1 MPDSVS
7 TSVKRVLN
15 LVSESVFVVALV
27 LATLLVTIGMI
38 SRTHRLSNVAAY
50 LPVETEALVV
60 ANLEN
65 YDEAPVLLSEFM
77 GQALVNYDWFAR
89 DVALAW
95 VDGEMIQFID
105 VNSRSQAQNFMDSL
119 MIEDEVMIDHVDY
132 KCFEVS
138 QPQCYRFE
146 GGFLVLGTPEALDLL
161 EPGLEGENKYQN
173 VRHRLSYNSS
183 LFAYVDTKSISQS
196 FLASLGDLSIV
207 EPGYMETVLRIF
219 PAYGASVKMK
229 NNEWTSETFI
239 PVDKE
244 ALGNVAF
251 LHPNIKFTRELAK
264 YSTEG
269 FQYEWS
275 GVEMWT
281 QVETLVNHVD
291 GLNPAAAIVLD
302 ENVHSLWKTHFG
314 EASLDDFGTLFDQEQ
329 YLAWSTDEDFL
340 WMLKIDSEEDHELAL
355 SLKDFFLEGYTHTE
369 VITNESGEQIA
380 RNKSLSATKE
390 TYKGDAYFKI
400 DTGYYIAVLDEI
412 AITTDNETLFFSTLD
427 KFNGRTGLRSLDE
440 VSSILLGADHFLR
453 LDMTI
458 FPESHII
465 HLLLP
470 KVTSSTF
477 SVKVFD
483 DGIYNRSILQF

>member
-38 SRTHRLSNVAAY
+38 SRVHRLSNVAAY
-50 LPVETEALVV
+50 LPAETEALVV
-60 ANLEN
+60 TNLES
-65 YDEAPVLLSEFM
+65 YSDAPALLSDFM
-77 GQALVNYDWFAR
+77 GASLLTYDWFAR

-105 VNSRSQAQNFMDSL
+105 VNSRAQTQNFLDSL
-119 MIEDEVMIDHVDY
+119 MIEDELMIDHADY

-146 GGFLVLGTPEALDLL
+146 GGFLILGTPDALDLL
-161 EPGLEGENKYQN
+161 GPGLEGENKYQN

-183 LFAYVDTKSISQS
+183 LFAYVDTQAMSHA
-196 FLASLGDLSIV
+196 FLTSLGDLSIV
-207 EPGYMETVLRIF
+207 EPGYLETVLHIF

-229 NNEWTSETFI
+229 EGEWTSETFI

-244 ALGNVAF
+244 ALGDLAF
-251 LHPNIKFTRELAK
+251 LHPKIKFSRELAK

-275 GVEMWT
+275 GVEAWT
-281 QVETLVNHVD
+281 QIETLLGHVE
-291 GLNPAAAIVLD
+291 GLNPAAAIVLE
-302 ENVHSLWKTHFG
+302 ENVQTMWKTHFG
-314 EASLDDFGTLFDQEQ
+314 SASLEDFGLLFDQEQ
-329 YLAWSTDEDFL
+329 YLAWNTDEDFL
-340 WMLKIDSEEDHELAL
+340 WMLKVDSDEDHELAL
-355 SLKDFFLEGYTHTE
+355 SLKDFFLGGYTHTE
-369 VITNESGEQIA
+369 ITTNEVGEQIA
-380 RNKSLSATKE
+380 QIQSLSATKE
-390 TYKGDAYFKI
+390 KYKGDSYFKV
-400 DTGYYIAVLDEI
+400 DAGLYIAVLDEI
-412 AITTDNETLFFSTLD
+412 AIASDNETLFFSTLD
-427 KFNGRTGLRSLDE
+427 KFNERSDLRSLDD
-440 VSSILLGADHFLR
+440 VGSILLGADHFLR